1 MILLSI
7 VVVNWNVRDLLRD
20 CLRSVLREMRLP
32 PDAYEL
38 IVVDNASADG
48 SVEMLRAEFPDI
60 VLIASPDNNGFA
72 RGCQI
77 GYEQARGEFVL
88 LLNPDTVVL
97 DSAIDAMLIE
107 MGRDLKLGIVG
118 SRLLNSDGSF
128 QRATGGSFPTL
139 RNLAWNYLFLGRVL
153 PARWAPPA
161 LFVDGDP
168 RGLRPIE
175 WVSGA
180 SLLFRRSAVG
190 ETIFDPAFF
199 MFGEDMAL
207 CDRVARGGW
216 RVRLSADTAI
226 VHHHGKSFAKQSDV
240 AVLATVHKGPRGFF
254 RRSRGPVAAF
264 AYDAI
269 LFAGYLVRWPL
280 FALAARFKPGRGHDE
295 MARFSRR
302 YVATMLR
309 NKPL

>member
-1 MILLSI
+1 MTLLSI

-20 CLRSVLREMRLP
+20 CLRSVVREMRLP

-48 SVEMLRAEFPDI
+48 SVEMLRAEFPDV
-60 VLIASPDNNGFA
+60 VLIASPDNLGFA
-72 RGCQI
+72 PGCQV

-88 LLNPDTVVL
+88 LLNPDTVIL
-97 DSAIDAMLIE
+97 DSAIDAMLGQ
-107 MGRDLKLGIVG
+107 MGRDVRLGIVG

-128 QRATGGSFPTL
+128 QRATGGAFPTL
-139 RNLAWNYLFLGRVL
+139 RNLAWNYLFLARLL
-153 PARWAPPA
+153 PAHWAPPA
-161 LFVDGDP
+161 LFLDGDP
-168 RGLRPIE
+168 RGMRPID

-180 SLLFRRSAVG
+180 SLMFRRAAVG

-207 CDRVARGGW
+207 CDRIARAGW
-216 RVRLSADTAI
+216 KVRLSADTAI
-226 VHHHGKSFAKQSDV
+226 VHHHGKSFAQQSDV

-254 RRSRGPVAAF
+254 RRSRGPLAGF

-280 FALAARFKPGRGHDE
+280 FALAARLKPGRGHDE

-309 NKPL
+309 NKSL